1 MPGTRAAPPGDAGDA
16 DCSPG
21 RLPDSDSSGD
31 GEDTAAG
38 SAATAA
44 AAACAAACTAVAA
57 CTADAASWLYMPSK
71 HTPGVAGGK
80 CVALTTDG
88 VWERDVGTLAAAAAH
103 GSPVVASSGPPT
115 VAAAAAATAAAAAAD
130 VTVVDEA
137 EEERLSDGD
146 ARGKPP
152 PGASGDAAKGDTASG
167 DMVSGDC
174 EERRRP
180 GSTAR
185 GRSTSG
191 GPPGMPAWLPSGSA
205 PVVAPSAA
213 HTATPLLPPLPRR
226 PPAAAAAAAASSP
239 PRGLGNAGNDASAG
253 TSIGSGPSRS
263 SVDAAAVIAAT
274 SRSSALGADSPPPAP
289 APAAAAVATTGA
301 GANSR
306 GCGDVRP
313 APAVPP

>member
-213 HTATPLLPPLPRR
+213 HTATPLLPERHRLGGGGRQCVWRRPRR
-226 PPAAAAAAAASSP
+226 GDTLPEARQDGRRGAREVLLDAIDDRLGPRVRAAALRRDAAAATVDTAAGADPPAAAAQDG
-239 PRGLGNAGNDASAG
+239 RQLRVGG
-253 TSIGSGPSRS
+253 R
-263 SVDAAAVIAAT
+263 
-274 SRSSALGADSPPPAP
+274 
-289 APAAAAVATTGA
+289 
-301 GANSR
+301 
-306 GCGDVRP
+306 
-313 APAVPP
+313 